1 MTITIGPGITLGAG
15 VAITPTSSIVTDGL
29 VLYYDFSD
37 PASGKAKEWVFLSPT
52 NEQITVTSLRK
63 FCRENGLNN
72 GCMSEV
78 ATGNRI
84 SHKGW
89 RIVSK
94 ILYDDTCL

>member
-1 MTITIGPGITLGAG
+1 MCLHSPFIINVKTHQIT
-15 VAITPTSSIVTDGL
+15 GL
-29 VLYYDFSD
+29 KYRI
-37 PASGKAKEWVFLSPT
+37 PAAGKAKEWVFLSPT

-63 FCRENGLNN
+63 FCRENGLNS
-72 GCMSEV
+72 GSMSEV